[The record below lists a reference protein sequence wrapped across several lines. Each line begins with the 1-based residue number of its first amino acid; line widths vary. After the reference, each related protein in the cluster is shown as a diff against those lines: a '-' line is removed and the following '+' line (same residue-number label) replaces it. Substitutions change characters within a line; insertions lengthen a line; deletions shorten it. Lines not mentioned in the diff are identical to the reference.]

1 MQLTFNLQ
9 IIKTIFYRAITIKKL
24 LTLQTLRNPVLIS
37 LAGTFIEDK
46 ELRMKIP
53 LEKGQG
59 GTEDTS

>member
-1 MQLTFNLQ
+1 LQ

-24 LTLQTLRNPVLIS
+24 LTLQTLQNPVLIS

>member
-9 IIKTIFYRAITIKKL
+9 IIKPIFYRAITIKKL
-24 LTLQTLRNPVLIS
+24 LTLQTLQNPVLIS

>member
-24 LTLQTLRNPVLIS
+24 LTLQTLQNPVLIS

>member
-24 LTLQTLRNPVLIS
+24 LTLQTLQNPVLIS

-59 GTEDTS
+59 GTEETS